1 MGIALAERD
10 SGRNRPV
17 LSIIGDGSMQYSI
30 QGLWSAAQ
38 HNLPIV
44 FVIPRNSE
52 YAILKS
58 FAVLEE
64 TPGVPGLDIP
74 NLDIVALGKGY
85 GCTAVKATTVEEV
98 QQACKEAYK
107 RQGPTVIEVPILPQI
122 PPLI

>member
-1 MGIALAERD
+1 MA
-10 SGRNRPV
+10 
-17 LSIIGDGSMQYSI
+17 IIGDGSMQYSI

-44 FVIPRNSE
+44 FVIPKNNE

-58 FAVLEE
+58 FAVLEK

-85 GCTAVKATTVEEV
+85 GCSAVRAQTVDEV
-98 QQACKEAYK
+98 KKPAKK
-107 RQGPTVIEVPILPQI
+107 HSIVMDPR
-122 PPLI
+122 